1 MDEYLE
7 TLRIRAAEGDA
18 AAAQELQ
25 QAIAYRQKQQEAVQR
40 MASNLRADG
49 VDVNYRKDGGIEVNA
64 PTGATT
70 TATADDD
77 EDDEDEAPMTTNK
90 PTSSTSTGRSS
101 SNDRIRRARRKA
113 KLRKGAV
120 MGGTPRD
127 SFQAK
132 QDAAHGAIAKGASN
146 LHLYLGIALAWL
158 KTFFQKS
165 ILSVV
170 AMLILLVGILLAA
183 EAYNVSSGALPGP
196 VLPKPGVPFSAAA
209 DTITQINAT
218 FGFWEWFW
226 VVCGAVIALV
236 VQALQWASV
245 KFIAARCRVGSTGGT
260 LALKGFSLI
269 VFAIFC
275 GFLWWQDLQIIS
287 GLYLV
292 GGFSLGGL
300 LVWAWS
306 CFPSEISESIF
317 ALQHSLPNED

>member
-1 MDEYLE
+1 MSDQPNQ
-7 TLRIRAAEGDA
+7 TN
-18 AAAQELQ
+18 
-25 QAIAYRQKQQEAVQR
+25 
-40 MASNLRADG
+40 S
-49 VDVNYRKDGGIEVNA
+49 A
-64 PTGATT
+64 PSTT
-70 TATADDD
+70 PT
-77 EDDEDEAPMTTNK
+77 K
-90 PTSSTSTGRSS
+90 P
-101 SNDRIRRARRKA
+101 NDRIRRIRNKA
-113 KLRKGAV
+113 KLRKGAAA
-120 MGGTPRD
+120 GGVERD
-127 SFQAK
+127 TFQAK
-132 QDAAHGAIAKGASN
+132 QDKAYGAISKGATTV
-146 LHLYLGIALAWL
+146 HLFLGIALAWL
-158 KTFFQKS
+158 RTFFQKS

-196 VLPKPGVPFSAAA
+196 ILPKPGVPFSAAA
-209 DTITQINAT
+209 DTITAINQS
-218 FGFWEWFW
+218 FGFWDWFW
-226 VVCGAVIALV
+226 VACGSAIALV

-245 KFIAARCRVGSTGGT
+245 KFIAARCRVGGTGGT

-317 ALQHSLPNED
+317 ALQRSLPNED